1 MEVDET
7 PEPDYQTLSRDI
19 QELKDEQRRL
29 REEQER
35 LRHQGDGSNG
45 DHTDTKREPS
55 EQDARKNQRD
65 GNEPGKDGHQE
76 EPQSDGQ
83 KHDNQNEPKEQP
95 KPPLKERIRVY
106 VHTYQKQV
114 AIGAVG
120 FVVLCIAGIFC
131 SSTCVRTNPL
141 TMPKSTA
148 IGMPEWWQPRQPP
161 MPHWRPLSSVALNL
175 RRYKQG

>member
-1 MEVDET
+1 LEVDET

-65 GNEPGKDGHQE
+65 SNEPGKDGHQE

-83 KHDNQNEPKEQP
+83 KHDGQNEPKEQP

-106 VHTYQKQV
+106 VHTHQKQV

-141 TMPKSTA
+141 TTPKSTA
-148 IGMPEWWQPRQPP
+148 I
-161 MPHWRPLSSVALNL
+161 
-175 RRYKQG
+175 